1 MKFSLKL
8 FGGASLTGQSGAVGG
23 PATQRHRLALL
34 ALLATSHPCALQREK
49 LMVRLWPERDSK
61 HARKLLNQAGH
72 ALRKTLGGEV
82 ILSAGDE
89 LRFNPRVVQCDVIAF
104 EEALATGDAE
114 RAVELYAGPFL
125 DGFFLSQ
132 APEFE
137 RWAEGERE
145 RFRRACCKALEGLAE
160 AATARDDSSSAVE
173 WWRRLAAEEPYNAR
187 VTLRLMKALEAGGDR
202 AGALQQARVHT
213 LLLQEEFEAEPD
225 PQVTALAERLRTEPA
240 VRIEPDRERPGEE
253 GNGAADPQPVALP
266 LRLDSIAVPSASA
279 SVTEADNDAA
289 AATEPRSPAGIPT
302 PMPRWNFRLR
312 FRWLALA
319 LLGFGG
325 LAVLLTAS
333 LLRRTGSPTLHPQR
347 LVVAPFENR
356 TGDPALD
363 PVGSMAADWITHGL
377 SRTAIVD
384 VVTRQAAL
392 VSANRVRAAASETPG
407 LDPIRALSEETGAGL
422 VISGAYYLNGDSL
435 HFQAQIT
442 DARHS
447 TTLWAVEPIAA
458 GVSAP
463 MPAIE
468 LLRQRTLAALAPVLD
483 TRLAAHARLA
493 SQPPTYE
500 AYRAYAEGMEIFIES
515 RWRESIEHFERAL
528 ALDSTYLLPRLLIA
542 IAYANLGANA
552 VADSIGRELNES
564 RERLGP
570 YDRALLDLMMSW
582 LGDDRAAMYEAAKRA
597 AALAP
602 GSLPHV
608 QWGIE
613 AARLNRPREA
623 IEILS
628 QIDPTRG
635 EVRGWAFYWR
645 YLTQAHHMLGN
656 HRRELQE
663 ARRARALDPDDPVYL
678 LFEAQALAALGRL
691 GEVEEVVNAR
701 LSLSE
706 QKYPHPGQLMLWVA
720 DELRVHGHT
729 DAARKLYTR
738 AIGWYRARPAEEQE
752 RYRAQ
757 IGHAHRFAEEWREAR
772 ALFEQLAA
780 EEPENIAYQGA
791 LGVLAARRGDRVE
804 AERIAAW
811 LAARREPYLWG
822 NHSYWRA
829 CIAVQLGRKAE
840 AVTLLREAFGQGMWY
855 TRQASWPWLH
865 LHTDPCL
872 DPLRDYRP
880 FRELMRPKG

>member
-1 MKFSLKL
+1 MTFSLKL
-8 FGGASLTGQSGAVGG
+8 FGGASLTGQSGAVGS

-34 ALLATSHPCALQREK
+34 ALLATSHPRALPRER
-49 LMVRLWPERDSK
+49 LMVRLWPERDNE
-61 HARKLLNQAGH
+61 HTRKLLNQAVH
-72 ALRKTLGGEV
+72 ALRKTLGEEA
-82 ILSAGDE
+82 ILSAGEE

-160 AATARDDSSSAVE
+160 GATARDDSSSAVE

-187 VTLRLMKALEAGGDR
+187 LTLRLMKALEAGGDR

-213 LLLQEEFEAEPD
+213 LLLQEEFEAVPD
-225 PQVTALAERLRTEPA
+225 PQVTALADRLRTEPA

-279 SVTEADNDAA
+279 SVTEADKHAA
-289 AATEPRSPAGIPT
+289 VATEPRSRAGIPT
-302 PMPRWNFRLR
+302 PMPRWNFGPR
-312 FRWLALA
+312 FRWVALA
-319 LLGFGG
+319 LPAFGG

-384 VVTRQAAL
+384 VVTRHAAL
-392 VSANRVRAAASETPG
+392 VSANRVRAAASETPD

-447 TTLWAVEPIAA
+447 TTLWAVEPVAA

-483 TRLAAHARLA
+483 T
-493 SQPPTYE
+493 
-500 AYRAYAEGMEIFIES
+500 
-515 RWRESIEHFERAL
+515 
-528 ALDSTYLLPRLLIA
+528 
-542 IAYANLGANA
+542 
-552 VADSIGRELNES
+552 
-564 RERLGP
+564 
-570 YDRALLDLMMSW
+570 
-582 LGDDRAAMYEAAKRA
+582 
-597 AALAP
+597 
-602 GSLPHV
+602 
-608 QWGIE
+608 
-613 AARLNRPREA
+613 
-623 IEILS
+623 
-628 QIDPTRG
+628 
-635 EVRGWAFYWR
+635 
-645 YLTQAHHMLGN
+645 
-656 HRRELQE
+656 
-663 ARRARALDPDDPVYL
+663 
-678 LFEAQALAALGRL
+678 
-691 GEVEEVVNAR
+691 R

-757 IGHAHRFAEEWREAR
+757 IGHAHRLAEEWREAQ

-811 LAARREPYLWG
+811 LAARREPYLSG

-855 TRQASWPWLH
+855 TSQASWPWLH